1 MQRQGG
7 VHNPVIPREKAVA
20 ESFHERIVEVALEQW
35 TQRYLFLIVYSVG
48 FNVSSTLQEHS
59 IFSTDRVQRYN
70 L

>member
-7 VHNPVIPREKAVA
+7 VHNPVIPREKAVG
-20 ESFHERIVEVALEQW
+20 ESFYERIVEVALEQW